1 MWAIFLGFLG
11 AFIIWFFDIK
21 ANMYQRKKKEKKKEK
36 TTEKEDKQ
44 THFNL
49 FRFLEGLAILIV
61 LTIAIYQALTK

>member
-1 MWAIFLGFLG
+1 
-11 AFIIWFFDIK
+11 
-21 ANMYQRKKKEKKKEK
+21 MYQRKKKEKKKEK